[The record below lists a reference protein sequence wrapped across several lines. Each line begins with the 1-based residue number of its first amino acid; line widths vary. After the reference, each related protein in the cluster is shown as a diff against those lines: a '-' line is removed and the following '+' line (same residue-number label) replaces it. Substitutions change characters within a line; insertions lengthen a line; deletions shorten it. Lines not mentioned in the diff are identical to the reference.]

1 MIFLCGLLSRTN
13 SSLIICIFSLLC
25 STIVA
30 YEPIIRKLSN
40 HLLSLELTTK
50 LLSQQSTNPVQLE
63 RLSKLLETARV
74 EINAKKKCMLE
85 GEFFERCHFFDSF
98 WLLVVKVFDQH
109 FKKDNSTSYSDFDI
123 CQMPNVI

>member
-1 MIFLCGLLSRTN
+1 MCGLLSRTN
-13 SSLIICIFSLLC
+13 SSLIICIFLC
-25 STIVA
+25 STTVA

-85 GEFFERCHFFDSF
+85 GEFCLMSSNTPILSF
-98 WLLVVKVFDQH
+98 LPFQ
-109 FKKDNSTSYSDFDI
+109 
-123 CQMPNVI
+123 QMAAPSSR